1 MARRPE
7 ALLYIALMASAGLC
21 ACATTSSAPSPS
33 VALLSTAAGTEKAC
47 ESLRL
52 AGITCVFPGAAHPSS
67 SLGGGSL
74 PLSDAEYS
82 FLDRPSRPAI
92 RGFLILT
99 RQRSPENNPYYRAT
113 ANVFKVG
120 FAGLP
125 TPIETR
131 QYDRPFWESVGH
143 TIPISLPGSQQEQ
156 EFVAKMDAQAANDRR
171 AAERRAAEMEARKS
185 ADAVSA
191 AEDARRASP
200 QYKKEKAEQAV
211 EDCKRQIAWARA
223 MIAKD
228 NRIAQISGYENAH
241 LRRQAATL
249 IVNCEDTIARHGK

>member
-1 MARRPE
+1 
-7 ALLYIALMASAGLC
+7 
-21 ACATTSSAPSPS
+21 
-33 VALLSTAAGTEKAC
+33 
-47 ESLRL
+47 
-52 AGITCVFPGAAHPSS
+52 
-67 SLGGGSL
+67 
-74 PLSDAEYS
+74 
-82 FLDRPSRPAI
+82 
-92 RGFLILT
+92 
-99 RQRSPENNPYYRAT
+99 
-113 ANVFKVG
+113 
-120 FAGLP
+120 
-125 TPIETR
+125 
-131 QYDRPFWESVGH
+131 
-143 TIPISLPGSQQEQ
+143 
-156 EFVAKMDAQAANDRR
+156 MDAQAANDRR

-185 ADAVSA
+185 ADAVSV